1 MHWWWFRWKGQEG
14 SKNPMGLGT
23 VNEKKGEAWQL
34 RADAS
39 FENMTATECR
49 CNANDA
55 IMNATN
61 KRNTWQQRKTWKPSG
76 ASVSGR
82 YNTPPLQE
90 DLVPRSRMAPEKSGR
105 GREEVK
111 LSCFFDKR
119 VKPKNLERLN
129 ERKERIQGRW
139 TRLKTLRYQR
149 GTRNIART
157 FVGWKTWNKSFKNQ
171 KNMTTLVEKRNKEH
185 HVNLGVCKAM
195 NDENNGREV
204 HASTPV
210 ETRCTRNDKDQLR

>member
-1 MHWWWFRWKGQEG
+1 MI
-14 SKNPMGLGT
+14 T
-23 VNEKKGEAWQL
+23 KKT
-34 RADAS
+34 RKAS
-39 FENMTATECR
+39 E
-49 CNANDA
+49 
-55 IMNATN
+55 
-61 KRNTWQQRKTWKPSG
+61 

-105 GREEVK
+105 GRGK
-111 LSCFFDKR
+111 TNCFLDKW

-149 GTRNIART
+149 GTRKIAWT
-157 FVGWKTWNKSFKNQ
+157 FVGWRIWNKSLTDQ
-171 KNMTTLVEKRNKEH
+171 KEYESTPVEKRNKEH